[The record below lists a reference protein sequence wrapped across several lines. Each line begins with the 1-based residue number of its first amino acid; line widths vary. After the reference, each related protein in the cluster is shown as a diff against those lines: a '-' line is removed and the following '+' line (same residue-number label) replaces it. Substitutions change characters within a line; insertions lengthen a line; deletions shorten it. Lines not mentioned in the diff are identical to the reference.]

1 MLQPT
6 TPPPITTALAVFG
19 RSMGRSRLYRRRP
32 SDQSPICRRHARAEQ
47 SGADMVA
54 RLLRTLSALTAAGAI
69 LFVTGQACA
78 PAHSTATTATLDQG
92 TVRGVL
98 ANSVISWKG
107 IPYAAAP
114 VGELRWRNP
123 QPALPWTGVKE
134 TNRFGPACL
143 QTHNVPK
150 AEDCLTLNVWR
161 PAQGPARPLPV
172 MAWMHGG
179 PLVHGRASV
188 YQF

>member
-19 RSMGRSRLYRRRP
+19 RSMGRRLYRRRP

-69 LFVTGQACA
+69 LFATGQACA
-78 PAHSTATTATLDQG
+78 QVHGTATTATLEDG
-92 TVRGVL
+92 TVRGAL

-114 VGELRWRNP
+114 VG
-123 QPALPWTGVKE
+123 
-134 TNRFGPACL
+134 
-143 QTHNVPK
+143 
-150 AEDCLTLNVWR
+150 
-161 PAQGPARPLPV
+161 
-172 MAWMHGG
+172 
-179 PLVHGRASV
+179 
-188 YQF
+188 